1 MDINTSHCRNAATA
15 AEESSSKLRE
25 VYEGL
30 DWRDEVY
37 ESFEAFVDDVEK
49 ASKRIA
55 DLAVQAADIAD
66 SLADIFGR
74 LSLPAQC
81 PRGCKPSRLQRM

>member
-66 SLADIFGR
+66 SLADIDVGAIEARFSSASVGG
-74 LSLPAQC
+74 AQ
-81 PRGCKPSRLQRM
+81 GSN